1 MTKRKNPSSLVHNQK
16 IDHTETYSKLT
27 GTMSESMRNVF
38 VQLAIDEARYPDVT
52 TVPAAEGRKIFDAK
66 HARWNRI
73 DTNRFDIEKFE
84 IPPDPLAS
92 ITNGPIPAVRI
103 QLAGVETKGTLLYL
117 HGGGWTFGGIESF
130 IGIMSHLAERTH
142 FTVLG
147 IDYALAPEFPF
158 PRSLDDCTWAW
169 RWLRSQDQS
178 VGPWFVAGDSSGANL
193 ALAMMADLRNLNQV
207 LPKGAALVYGAYCG
221 EGGSES
227 QVRFGQGQFGL
238 TTARM
243 AWFLNN
249 YAPSAVP
256 ESARPRLFPIE
267 ADLHDLPPL
276 LVIAAELDPL
286 RDDSV
291 KLATKLRQTNTP
303 VEFRQVAGVIHNFLH
318 WSEVLPEAATVL
330 DDIAAFMLSHA
341 QPWQSD

>member
-1 MTKRKNPSSLVHNQK
+1 MSTRKTPSGSVQDQK
-16 IDHTETYSKLT
+16 NACTATCSQQT

-38 VQLAIDEARYPDVT
+38 VQLAIDEAKYPDVT
-52 TVPAAEGRKIFDAK
+52 TVPAEEGRKIFNAK

-73 DTNRFDIEKFE
+73 DASRFDIEKFE
-84 IPPDPLAS
+84 IPPDPRSGLA
-92 ITNGPIPAVRI
+92 NGPIPAVRI
-103 QLAGVETKGTLLYL
+103 QLAGVETKGKLLYL
-117 HGGGWTFGGIESF
+117 HGGGWTFGSIESF
-130 IGIMSHLAERTH
+130 MGIMSHLAERTH
-142 FTVLG
+142 FAVFG

-158 PRSLDDCTWAW
+158 PGSLDDCIWAW
-169 RWLRSQDQS
+169 CWHRSQDQS
-178 VGPWFVAGDSSGANL
+178 ESPWFVAGDSSGANL
-193 ALAMMADLRNLNQV
+193 ALSMMVDLRNRNQI

-238 TTARM
+238 TTVRM

-267 ADLHDLPPL
+267 ADLNDLPPL

-330 DDIAAFMLSHA
+330 DDIAAFVLSHA
-341 QPWQSD
+341 QP

>member
-1 MTKRKNPSSLVHNQK
+1 MTKRNNPSNLADNQI
-16 IDHTETYSKLT
+16 IDQTAAHSQQT

-38 VQLAIDEARYPDVT
+38 VLLAVDEAKYPDVT

-73 DTNRFDIEKFE
+73 DTRLFDIEKFE
-84 IPPDPLAS
+84 IPPNPLAGRS
-92 ITNGPIPAVRI
+92 SAPIPAACI
-103 QLAGVETKGTLLYL
+103 QLAGIETKGRLLYL

-130 IGIMSHLAERTH
+130 MGIMSRLAERTH
-142 FTVLG
+142 FAVLG

-158 PRSLDDCTWAW
+158 PSSLDDCTWAW
-169 RWLRSQDQS
+169 RWLTSQGS
-178 VGPWFVAGDSSGANL
+178 SEGPWFVAGDSSGANL
-193 ALAMMADLRNLNQV
+193 ALAMMADLRNSNQS
-207 LPKGAALVYGAYCG
+207 LPKAAALVYGAYCG
-221 EGGSES
+221 EEGSES
-227 QVRFGQGQFGL
+227 QILFGQGQFGL

-276 LVIAAELDPL
+276 LVVAAELDPL

-291 KLATKLRQTNTP
+291 KLAKKLSQTNTP

-330 DDIAAFMLSHA
+330 DDIAAFMLSRG
-341 QPWQSD
+341 QP